1 MGRFK
6 GGTSI
11 DRKYVKLRL
20 PKSKFGKK
28 KNTSGR
34 ETNLLPKGLGSVNT
48 GYAQYADAK
57 TVN

>member
-1 MGRFK
+1 MARFK

-28 KNTSGR
+28 KTPVVGR
-34 ETNLLPKGLGSVNT
+34 LTFFQKDWDQLTQDMHNMQMLKL
-48 GYAQYADAK
+48 
-57 TVN
+57 